1 MWLSILQKWVATTK
15 TIKLQETLMTLRKY
29 RRPNDDSDVQKE
41 LDLQDLNQATLII
54 ETEDSEY
61 KTNL

>member
-1 MWLSILQKWVATTK
+1 
-15 TIKLQETLMTLRKY
+15 MTLRKY